1 VTGRQRGLGDFLVS
15 RGAKLCTRTF
25 ASYLSFFV
33 ETTQQLE
40 GKLKEKVE
48 RRLVEKINFSA
59 EQVTPMLKP
68 LFFFVTEAPSK

>member
-1 VTGRQRGLGDFLVS
+1 LNIRQFS
-15 RGAKLCTRTF
+15 
-25 ASYLSFFV
+25 SFFA

-59 EQVTPMLKP
+59 EQVTPMLKT
-68 LFFFVTEAPSK
+68 LFSSSLKLLRNKL